1 MAKFTSTTFG
11 AISGKHGTAVAV
23 LKSDGTNYLRV
34 HRNPANPRTDK
45 QTAQRNKFAFSAN
58 AIRPFH
64 NLFKETMG
72 GETGLSRG
80 RKHAFRNAISGEYP
94 NFSVDYENL
103 KISSGSV
110 DLPEF
115 IATMTNGALD
125 ITWTNDESL
134 NSRDDD
140 SVCVVFYNESSK
152 LIVHNTDVTVRSEES
167 VVVEIPSTWSG
178 SVKCWAY
185 MQQGGST
192 SDSIFLGEIDA
203 IKG

>member
-115 IATMTNGALD
+115 IATMTNSALD

>member
-23 LKSDGTNYLRV
+23 LKSDGTNYLRI
-34 HRNPANPRTDK
+34 HRDPANPRTNK
-45 QTAQRNKFAFSAN
+45 QTAQRNKFAFSVK

-80 RKHAFRNAISGEYP
+80 RKHAFKNAISGEHP
-94 NFSVDYENL
+94 NFSLDYENL
-103 KISSGSV
+103 MIASGTI

-115 IATMTNGALD
+115 KADMSNNSVDLS
-125 ITWTNDESL
+125 WTNDESL

-140 SVCVVFYNESSK
+140 SVRIVFYNESSK
-152 LIVHNTDVTVRSEES
+152 LIVLNSDTTVRSDKS
-167 VVVEIPSTWSG
+167 AVVEIPSTWSG
-178 SVKCWAY
+178 SVKCWAF
-185 MQQGGST
+185 MQQGNST
-192 SDSIFLGEIDA
+192 SDSIYLGEINA
-203 IKG
+203 TKG